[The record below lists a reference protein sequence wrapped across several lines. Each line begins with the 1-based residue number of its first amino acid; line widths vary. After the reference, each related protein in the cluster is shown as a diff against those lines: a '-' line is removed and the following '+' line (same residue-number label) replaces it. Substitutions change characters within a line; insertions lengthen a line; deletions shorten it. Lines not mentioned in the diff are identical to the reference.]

1 MKYSVLALIGLFLIV
16 GCKDEPRDRSGVASA
31 KVKNVKLTFPNA
43 SNSKISFG
51 DTLQVE
57 LSFDADTVVN
67 LIRMSVLGSEVAF
80 TKSDSLRYSI
90 STSDIG
96 GGYQSIR
103 AEVMLADS
111 SAMRGAA
118 SLRIVLPDE
127 PAKWGYRLI
136 EAYPHDAKS
145 YTQGLIYHNQWLYE
159 SAGRYG
165 MSDIR
170 KVQLRDGA
178 VVQKTKLED
187 DFFAEGLA
195 LVEGE
200 LFQLTWRERQ
210 AMVYEMNTLEKKK
223 TIGYNVGNGEG
234 WGLCFDGEHL
244 IFSDGSADLFFLD
257 PADWSVVRKVRVFD
271 HQGDVQRINELEYVS
286 GKVYANILDS
296 RNIAVINP
304 QTGAVQAYWNLEGLL
319 ESQPNVGRVDVM
331 NGIAYRSDRSTFLIT
346 GKLWPYLFEVA
357 PVY

>member
-1 MKYSVLALIGLFLIV
+1 MKYSVLVLVGLLFIV
-16 GCKDEPRDRSGVASA
+16 GCKDESREHSGVASA

-43 SNSKISFG
+43 ANSKINFG
-51 DTLQVE
+51 DTLLVE
-57 LSFDADTVVN
+57 LSFDADTAIN
-67 LIRMSVLGSEVAF
+67 FIRLSVLGSEVAF

-90 STSDIG
+90 ATSDLG

-118 SLRIVLPDE
+118 SLRVVLPEE
-127 PAKWGYRLI
+127 PSEWSYRLI
-136 EAYPHDAKS
+136 ETYPHDAKS

-178 VVQKTKLED
+178 VVKKTKMAD

-195 LVEGE
+195 LVDDK
-200 LFQLTWRERQ
+200 LFQLTWREKQ
-210 AMVYEMNTLEKKK
+210 VLVYDFNTLEKKE
-223 TIGYNVGNGEG
+223 TLGYNVGNGEG
-234 WGLCFDGEHL
+234 WGLCYDGEHL
-244 IFSDGSADLFFLD
+244 IFSDGSADLFFLN
-257 PADWSVVRKVRVFD
+257 PADWSVIRKVRVFD

-286 GKVYANILDS
+286 GKIYANILDS
-296 RNIAVINP
+296 RKIAVVNP
-304 QTGAVQAYWNLEGLL
+304 KTGAVQAYWNLEGLL

-331 NGIAYRSDRSTFLIT
+331 NGIAYRDDHGTFLIT